1 MKQVKI
7 GLTGKQRGDLEQS
20 AKAAGRTLSEEIR
33 RKLANSLAQDSMS
46 AFAQVV
52 GDEAMWLAQIV
63 FHTALGQRLELVPI
77 KDSDPEDQKKE
88 AGQRLLKEGQETF
101 GPELRRALVVALND
115 WFGEIKFGERLE
127 VDAKADT
134 IGRAA
139 AQSFF
144 VMQSELNRVRA
155 ERGNEDAE
163 DEE

>member
-7 GLTGKQRGDLEQS
+7 GLTGKQRSELDRA
-20 AKAAGRTLSEEIR
+20 AKAAGRTLSDEIR
-33 RKLANSLAQDSMS
+33 RRLANSLAQDRLSG
-46 AFAQVV
+46 FAQVV

-63 FHTALGQRLELVPI
+63 FHTALGQRLQLVP
-77 KDSDPEDQKKE
+77 DNGQGDVLDQGQNFDLNDAKE
-88 AGQRLLKEGQETF
+88 NF

-127 VDAKADT
+127 VDSKADT

-144 VMQSELNRVRA
+144 VMQSELHRVRA
-155 ERGNEDAE
+155 EQETDNSE